1 MGYTKTTYQ
10 QTVQR
15 LSQSGSGGFWWVRKD
30 GLGDAVQIGFSLTGF
45 VDSANDIF
53 GASNFKNLLG
63 KMVTEGISI
72 KDQALKIDSDLILTD
87 NGIENQ
93 VNNLDAQELAQ
104 IDTDW
109 NTQILIKRWNNPLL
123 AIAYFRAGTFTWVGL
138 KNRFTDMGEIGEF
151 KRERLTILLDDLVAE
166 GDITQNQADSYLDD
180 WDNNP
185 NID

>member
-72 KDQALKIDSDLILTD
+72 KDQALKIDSDLILT
-87 NGIENQ
+87 
-93 VNNLDAQELAQ
+93 
-104 IDTDW
+104 
-109 NTQILIKRWNNPLL
+109 
-123 AIAYFRAGTFTWVGL
+123 
-138 KNRFTDMGEIGEF
+138 
-151 KRERLTILLDDLVAE
+151 
-166 GDITQNQADSYLDD
+166 
-180 WDNNP
+180 
-185 NID
+185 NI